1 MSHALRFTAEK
12 IAERIKLI
20 RPMEHKRAV
29 PLPPFRL
36 KHLPDATAEPPLGE
50 DPADW
55 PEIAPYTYWGLPE
68 LNFLMKCDLT
78 IPEDFANPALHLPL
92 GKAGDIFT
100 HPEALMYLGDQPF
113 ASTDRY
119 HHTTIIPEGFEKGRR
134 YTLSLHG
141 WTGLTSWPPDPKDKR
156 GLFMKPCEIVD
167 LCLNTRGLV
176 MLAETALDHAAH
188 LADDR
193 PEKHAILN
201 GLDAAFKVL
210 DTRDPIGTPFYATI
224 DAALATLKDALAAA
238 GPPMDVTLHG
248 IGHAHLDIAYLW
260 PVSQIRRK
268 KARTTSNVLRLMDHF
283 PEYRFSAAQPQLY
296 AFLERDYPEIFAGM
310 KARIDEGRWEVM
322 GGMWV
327 EADTNMPGPEALV
340 RQIQLGRRYFA
351 EKFEAAE
358 TPLLWLPDTFGFT
371 WSLPQLMAQA
381 GLRWFATSK
390 VNWNQTN
397 QMPSSTLRWQ
407 GIDGTQVLGQFLT
420 TPREVQYLPF
430 PSCYKSDLTAPE
442 VLGTWEKSTAKAKV
456 RDLPICYGYGDGGG
470 GPTGQLI
477 RKARAWGE
485 MPGAPRLIPSDFRT
499 LFERLEEVDDLP
511 VWNDEIYMEGHR
523 GVLTSQAWIKR
534 ANRQAEIALHEAEAL
549 SAMAGLTP
557 DLTEAWQRLCLNQF
571 HDILTGTAIREV
583 FEDAEKDYAKIM
595 AAARAARDSA
605 LAPLAP
611 RCPPETRLTGASL
624 LPHPM
629 PRLAQAP
636 AGTGPLAH
644 QGTDLPT
651 QSVAEG
657 TLVALP
663 SAAPYSLIALTPGAE
678 TAPETQVQAY
688 EDGADVILEN
698 PLLRVEIAPDGTLAS
713 VFDKAQG
720 REVLAKGAPGNQLQA
735 FEDRPICWDAWDID
749 PFFEDRC
756 EPLTGPA
763 EIAITETGPLRAAV
777 RVTRRYRAS
786 RITQT
791 IRLSHTSR
799 RIDFV
804 TEADWQETHI
814 LLKVAFPVAILAPQ
828 ATYDI
833 QWGRIA
839 RPTHRNTSWDAAR
852 FEVPGQKWADLSE
865 HGYGVALL
873 NDCKYGYDIA
883 ENTLR
888 LSLIKSATMPDHAA
902 DQGAHRFT
910 YALLPHTGDWR
921 GLVERE
927 SYDLNAPLI
936 LRPATGGQG
945 RGIEPFVTTDAENV
959 LIETLTPA
967 RDGPGV
973 ILRLFEAHRH
983 RGPATLR
990 FGRPMAQIT
999 RVDLLDMPQEP
1010 LAERTDHLTLPLRP
1024 FEIVSLHCVPASE
1037 DRG

>member
-12 IAERIKLI
+12 IAERIELI

-36 KHLPDATAEPPLGE
+36 KHLPDAVVEPPLQE

-68 LNFLMKCDLT
+68 LNFIMKSEVT
-78 IPEDFANPALHLPL
+78 IPTDFANPALYLPL

-119 HHTTIIPEGFEKGRR
+119 HHTTIIPHGFEKGRT
-134 YTLSLHG
+134 YPLSLHG

-156 GLFMKPCEIVD
+156 GLFMKPCQIVD

-188 LADDR
+188 LSDDQ

-210 DTRDPIGTPFYATI
+210 DTRDPMGDGFYATI
-224 DAALATLKDALAAA
+224 DAALDTLKDALAAA

-296 AFLERDYPEIFAGM
+296 AFLEKDYPEIFAGV
-310 KARIDEGRWEVM
+310 KQRVAEGRWEVM

-351 EKFEAAE
+351 EKFGQAE
-358 TPLLWLPDTFGFT
+358 TPLLWLPDTFGFA

-485 MPGAPRLIPSDFRT
+485 MPGAPCLIPSDFRT
-499 LFERLEEVDDLP
+499 LLEKLEEVDDLP
-511 VWNDEIYMEGHR
+511 VWNDEIYLEGHR
-523 GVLTSQAWIKR
+523 GVLTSQGWIKR
-534 ANRQAEIALHEAEAL
+534 ANRQAERALHDAEAL
-549 SAMAGLTP
+549 SAMAGLSP
-557 DLTEAWQRLCLNQF
+557 DLTDAWQRLCLNQF

-583 FEDAEKDYAKIM
+583 FEDAAKDYATIM
-595 AAARAARDSA
+595 EAAQTATDTAFDT
-605 LAPLAP
+605 LGPTT
-611 RCPPETRLTGASL
+611 PPGTTLFGASL
-624 LPHPM
+624 LPQPM
-629 PRLAQAP
+629 PRLALAP
-636 AGTGPLAH
+636 GDAGPVAID
-644 QGTDLPT
+644 GTDLAT
-651 QSVAEG
+651 QTVAEG
-657 TLVALP
+657 TLIALP
-663 SAAPYSLIALTPGAE
+663 KVAPYSLIALQTGVSVPQSAE
-678 TAPETQVQAY
+678 VDAY
-688 EDGADVILEN
+688 EDGDAVILEN
-698 PLLRVEIAPDGTLAS
+698 PILRVEIAADGTLTS
-713 VFDKAQG
+713 VFDNAAG
-720 REVLAKGAPGNQLQA
+720 REVLADGTRGNQLQA

-756 EPLTGPA
+756 EDLTGEA
-763 EIAITETGPLRAAV
+763 EITIEETGPLRAAV
-777 RVTRRYRAS
+777 RVTRSYRDS
-786 RITQT
+786 RITQV
-791 IRLSHTSR
+791 IRLTRSSR

-804 TEADWQETHI
+804 TDIDWHETHT
-814 LLKVAFPVAILAPQ
+814 LLKVAFPVAILAPE

-833 QWGRIA
+833 QWGRIT

-852 FEVPGQKWADLSE
+852 FEVPGHKWADLSE

-873 NDCKYGYDIA
+873 NDCKYGYDVA
-883 ENTLR
+883 DNVLR
-888 LSLIKSATMPDHAA
+888 LSLIKSATMPDETA
-902 DQGAHRFT
+902 DQGKHLFT
-910 YALLPHTGDWR
+910 YSLLPHRGDWR

-927 SYDLNAPLI
+927 SYDLNAPLT
-936 LRPATGGQG
+936 LRPASGGSG
-945 RGIEPFVTTDAENV
+945 GDTATFVTTDAENA
-959 LIETLTPA
+959 LIETVTPA
-967 RDGPGV
+967 IAGQGIV
-973 ILRLFEAHRH
+973 VRLFEAHRR
-983 RGPATLR
+983 RGPVTLR
-990 FGRPMAQIT
+990 FNRAFGQIAH
-999 RVDLLDMPQEP
+999 VDLLDNPTAI
-1010 LAERTDHLTLPLRP
+1010 LAENTDHVTLNLRP
-1024 FEIVSLHCVPASE
+1024 FEIVSLLCSP
-1037 DRG
+1037 